1 MNKVQG
7 TIEGTPRD
15 WLRIFLLD
23 RKIQHVSAGS
33 LKFYQQMLE
42 IFVDWCDQE
51 GLTSILQ

>member
-7 TIEGTPRD
+7 TVEGTPRD

-23 RKIQHVSAGS
+23 QKIRHVFAGS
-33 LKFYQQMLE
+33 LKFYQQKLE
-42 IFVDWCDQE
+42 IFVIWRDQE